1 MHKWG
6 ELPLIKRTLR
16 IRHRAPA
23 CCKALWSRGWGQV
36 HRALGLEAL
45 SQQPHEVRTAVVLC
59 FTESEA
65 QISYL
70 LEVTQWVRGKD
81 EIWTDMSPKKRYID
95 GK

>member
-1 MHKWG
+1 MG
-6 ELPLIKRTLR
+6 E
-16 IRHRAPA
+16 A
-23 CCKALWSRGWGQV
+23 

-45 SQQPHEVRTAVVLC
+45 SEQPHEVGTATVLC

-65 QISYL
+65 QRSHL
-70 LEVTQWVRGKD
+70 LEVTQWIRGKD